1 MKRILID
8 GMSNNM
14 GGIEKFVHT
23 LYEILKDDC
32 KVDFITVDDKIPF
45 EEEFKANGS
54 NVFRITPRYV
64 SVKNYKKDIDKVF
77 KMRHY
82 DVLWFNKTT
91 LSSIDCKKKWSFK
104 DYLS

>member
-45 EEEFKANGS
+45 E
-54 NVFRITPRYV
+54 
-64 SVKNYKKDIDKVF
+64 
-77 KMRHY
+77 
-82 DVLWFNKTT
+82 
-91 LSSIDCKKKWSFK
+91 
-104 DYLS
+104 

>member
-54 NVFRITPRYV
+54 MSFGLLQDMLVSRII
-64 SVKNYKKDIDKVF
+64 KK
-77 KMRHY
+77 
-82 DVLWFNKTT
+82 T
-91 LSSIDCKKKWSFK
+91 LIKFLK
-104 DYLS
+104 